1 LATNPGEQIGLN
13 KCVRRRQFF
22 NRLRQPGRFFAKG
35 CQNGKLIA
43 GKVAPDLL
51 LLSAYILWKII
62 PEKNSLT
69 NLGIFGKF
77 AFGRCDLRDLKYRQ
91 KGDGRA

>member
-1 LATNPGEQIGLN
+1 
-13 KCVRRRQFF
+13 
-22 NRLRQPGRFFAKG
+22 
-35 CQNGKLIA
+35 
-43 GKVAPDLL
+43 
-51 LLSAYILWKII
+51 LWKII

-69 NLGIFGKF
+69 NLRIFGKF